1 MIVIGLTGNIG
12 SGKST
17 VAHRLESLGAKII
30 DADQVAREVVHPGTP
45 GLQEIIS
52 IFGPGVLDSTGQLD
66 RKNMASIVFADP
78 RARVKLNEITH
89 PKIKAEINRK
99 IAEYK
104 KEAKKDSRASVLV
117 IDAPLLIE
125 VGLDHTADEVWVV
138 KVDRN
143 KQLERLAKRDG
154 LTPEEVLSRIAAQLP
169 QEEKIKLAS
178 RVIDNSGGKNETIK
192 QVDRHWDNMLI
203 EHAGGAGGI

>member
-17 VAHRLESLGAKII
+17 VARRLESLGAKII

-45 GLQEIIS
+45 GLQEITS
-52 IFGPGVLDSTGQLD
+52 VFGPGVLNSKGQLD
-66 RKNMASIVFADP
+66 RKKMASLVFADP
-78 RARVKLNEITH
+78 QARVKLNQITH

-104 KEAKKDSRASVLV
+104 KEIKTNAVASVLV

-125 VGLDHTADEVWVV
+125 VGLDHMADEIWVV

-154 LTPEEVLSRIAAQLP
+154 LTPEEVLRRIAAQLP

-192 QVDRHWDNMLI
+192 QVDHHWNNMLK
-203 EHAGGAGGI
+203 ERA